1 MSPIVG
7 PFASEAAVTIHFAY
21 VGALAPHTQLLR
33 DAHGAGERLVA
44 ARAPLVRRLGTGTI
58 YSRLLSGK
66 RSLDHSA
73 MTESRHLFNSLLRI
87 AARPIHHN
95 AAIPIETR
103 PGVRCRGRTDP
114 DVHLADPVSNAAAE

>member
-1 MSPIVG
+1 M
-7 PFASEAAVTIHFAY
+7 ASAS
-21 VGALAPHTQLLR
+21 R
-33 DAHGAGERLVA
+33 
-44 ARAPLVRRLGTGTI
+44 ARVETVQDRPE
-58 YSRLLSGK
+58 SWK

-103 PGVRCRGRTDP
+103 SGVRCRGRTDP
-114 DVHLADPVSNAAAE
+114 DVHLADPVSNAAAGISAALRDLVFQYAAEVIRLLVKVSVKLLSGPGGNPFLRL